1 MIRFTALLF
10 ASSMASP
17 VLAQHADHDQAPPP
31 ASASASTESTTAPPA
46 EEACT
51 PEHAAMGHC
60 TLPPS
65 PPPPPACTPE
75 HAAMGHCTMAP
86 AAPPPPPA
94 CTPEHAAMGHCTMPS
109 SRGPQ
114 QADPHAGH
122 DPSPQAANDPHAGHQ
137 TGVSEA
143 GPPVAP
149 PPPDAF
155 EGPSHAA
162 DLVFD
167 PAEMAQARANLAEE
181 HGGMEAR
188 KLLIDRLETAF
199 GKGANLYSW
208 DAQFW
213 HGGDIDKLWLK
224 SEGEGQFGGA
234 LERAEIQGL
243 WSRAVDPWFDVQLG
257 IRQDFGS
264 GPDRTHLVLGAQG
277 LAPYWFEVDGA
288 FFLSTRGDLTARF
301 EAEYD
306 LRLTQRLFLQPGV
319 EADLSFQAVPELRL
333 GAGLTS
339 TEIGARLRYEI
350 YPRAGPAVV
359 APYVGLEYERSFG
372 RTADLRRAAGD
383 EASGL
388 RLLIGVR
395 TWF

>member
-1 MIRFTALLF
+1 MIRLTALLV
-10 ASSMASP
+10 ASSLASP
-17 VLAQHADHDQAPPP
+17 ALAQHAKYDQAPSPATGTSSAAPPTTQPP
-31 ASASASTESTTAPPA
+31 ATT
-46 EEACT
+46 CT
-51 PEHAAMGHC
+51 AEHAAMGHC
-60 TLPPS
+60 TLPSP

-75 HAAMGHCTMAP
+75 HAAMGHCMMPPSAP
-86 AAPPPPPA
+86 ALPPA
-94 CTPEHAAMGHCTMPS
+94 CTPEHAAMGHCTMPA
-109 SRGPQ
+109 SRSPQ
-114 QADPHAGH
+114 RADPHSGH
-122 DPSPQAANDPHAGHQ
+122 DPSPAPATDPHAGHQ
-137 TGVSEA
+137 TSSSQA
-143 GPPVAP
+143 GPSVAP

-188 KLLIDRLETAF
+188 KLLIDRLETGF
-199 GKGANLYSW
+199 GEGANAYSW

-224 SEGEGQFGGA
+224 SEGEGEFGGA
-234 LERAEIQGL
+234 LERAEIQAL
-243 WSRAVDPWFDVQLG
+243 WSRAVDPWFDLQFGV
-257 IRQDFGS
+257 RQDLGL
-264 GPDRTHLVLGAQG
+264 GPDRTYLVLGAQG

-288 FFLSTRGDLTARF
+288 VFLSAKGDLTARF

-306 LRLTQRLFLQPGV
+306 LRLTQRLILQPSV
-319 EADLSFQAVPELRL
+319 EADLSFQTVPELRL

-339 TEIGARLRYEI
+339 AAVGARLRYEF

-372 RTADLRRAAGD
+372 KTADFRRAGD
-383 EASGL
+383 EASGM